1 MSFTLILIKTS
12 DKISDKKAIILD
24 GATIINL
31 MLWSIGVQKLYSDYS
46 KKILLMMIGSL
57 KESFIRL

>member
-1 MSFTLILIKTS
+1 MS

-24 GATIINL
+24 GATIISL